1 MELEENLGH
10 EIRQTPENIR
20 RRPFVCVKERISN
33 VSRTYSRLCW
43 RKRQRFVIVSPWCT
57 LVHLAVSVNMIT
69 GIKHPQPRHPR
80 ELQLT
85 AERHALYPSYS
96 MPSPPRAAAHP
107 PPLLPPLQPLSPRC
121 CRSRARHCI
130 LVIVIVS
137 VQRKVARFRTPKIA
151 RVAVPLSGFRFKID

>member
-1 MELEENLGH
+1 MEEGGEGWGETGGERNLEREMGRGDGSIDGKY
-10 EIRQTPENIR
+10 EEDRSVR
-20 RRPFVCVKERISN
+20 VKERISN

-85 AERHALYPSYS
+85 AQRHG
-96 MPSPPRAAAHP
+96 
-107 PPLLPPLQPLSPRC
+107 
-121 CRSRARHCI
+121 
-130 LVIVIVS
+130 VIS
-137 VQRKVARFRTPKIA
+137 
-151 RVAVPLSGFRFKID
+151 

>member
-1 MELEENLGH
+1 MSSTPRIQLQNQRRSRGCSAMLKQNLKLRYCKTVLQFISTNLNLEVLRNESPSLNQT
-10 EIRQTPENIR
+10 RKQTPKRIWSTRFDEHRAKIR
-20 RRPFVCVKERISN
+20 RRLFVCVKERISN

-85 AERHALYPSYS
+85 AERHG
-96 MPSPPRAAAHP
+96 
-107 PPLLPPLQPLSPRC
+107 
-121 CRSRARHCI
+121 
-130 LVIVIVS
+130 VIS
-137 VQRKVARFRTPKIA
+137 
-151 RVAVPLSGFRFKID
+151 